1 MKISSSVQI
10 SCINFTNFRR
20 KSSQVGHHTDH
31 FPVLGI
37 QEFNE
42 NQLQGCHL
50 LFNELHGERSIDE
63 PHKHDFFIINLFE
76 QGKGSHTID
85 FIEYEVG
92 NFQIH
97 LVFPDQVH
105 QWVIEKE
112 TIGYQLMISRDWFE
126 SFLPSLRFSASYYQN
141 HPVIHLS
148 QEAFET
154 FRHEFQSIQKE
165 VGEEH
170 VFWEVVQKRSELI
183 GLLVSKSVE
192 GAFKDFE
199 MYHSNPIISKFLH
212 LIDEYFRT
220 ERSVS
225 FYADKLNISANY
237 LNIVCRKNLNA
248 SASSLIQDRILLEA
262 KRLLK
267 VSEMS
272 VKDIVYDLGF
282 YDHASFSKFF
292 KAQTGMTPSQFK
304 E

>member
-1 MKISSSVQI
+1 M
-10 SCINFTNFRR
+10 N
-20 KSSQVGHHTDH
+20 
-31 FPVLGI
+31 
-37 QEFNE
+37 
-42 NQLQGCHL
+42 GCNL
-50 LFNELHGERSIDE
+50 LFNDLSGARSIDD

-76 QGKGSHTID
+76 HGAGSHTID
-85 FIEYEVG
+85 FTEYEVKDY
-92 NFQIH
+92 QIH

-105 QWVIEKE
+105 QWVIGKE

-141 HPVIHLS
+141 HPVINLS
-148 QEAFET
+148 EEAFAK
-154 FRHEFQSIQKE
+154 FFYEFQEIRKE
-165 VGEEH
+165 LNGEK
-170 VFWEVVQKRSELI
+170 VFWELIQKRSELI

-199 MYHSNPIISKFLH
+199 IYNSNPIISKFLH
-212 LIDEYFRT
+212 LIDEYFKT

-237 LNIVCRKNLNA
+237 LNIVCKKNLNA

>member
-1 MKISSSVQI
+1 MKISPSIQI

-20 KSSQVGHHTDH
+20 KSGYVGYHTDH
-31 FPVLGI
+31 FPILGI
-37 QEFNE
+37 QEFSE
-42 NQLQGCHL
+42 NPHQGCHL

-76 QGKGSHTID
+76 EGKGSHTID
-85 FIEYEVG
+85 FVEHKVG
-92 NFQIH
+92 NCQIH

-105 QWVIEKE
+105 HWVIEKE
-112 TIGYQLMISRDWFE
+112 TVGYQLMISRDWFE

-141 HPVIHLS
+141 HPVINLS
-148 QEAFET
+148 GEIFEN
-154 FRHEFQSIQKE
+154 FLYEFQAIQKE
-165 VGEEH
+165 MSGENI
-170 VFWEVVQKRSELI
+170 FWEVIQKRSELI

-199 MYHSNPIISKFLH
+199 MYHSNPIISRFLH
-212 LIDEYFRT
+212 LIDEHFKT

-237 LNIVCRKNLNA
+237 LNIVCKKNLNS
-248 SASSLIQDRILLEA
+248 SASSLIQSRILLEA

-267 VSEMS
+267 ISEMS

-304 E
+304 

>member
-1 MKISSSVQI
+1 MSHQP
-10 SCINFTNFRR
+10 
-20 KSSQVGHHTDH
+20 DY
-31 FPVLGI
+31 FPILGI
-37 QEFNE
+37 HEFAE
-42 NQLQGCHL
+42 KQSQGCNL
-50 LFNELHGERSIDE
+50 LFNELYGERRIDE

-76 QGKGSHTID
+76 KGKGSHTID
-85 FIEYEVG
+85 FVEYKVEDH
-92 NFQIH
+92 QIH

-112 TIGYQLMISRDWFE
+112 TVGYQLMISREWYE
-126 SFLPSLRFSASYYQN
+126 SFLPALRFSASYYFQ
-141 HPVIHLS
+141 HP
-148 QEAFET
+148 AFTVSEEIYQLIL
-154 FRHEFQSIQKE
+154 HEFKTIQKE
-165 VGEEH
+165 LNEENT
-170 VFWEVVQKRSELI
+170 FWEVIQKRSELI

-199 MYHSNPIISKFLH
+199 VYNSNPIISKFLN
-212 LIDEYFRT
+212 LIDIHFKT

-225 FYADKLNISANY
+225 FYAEKLNISANY
-237 LNIVCRKNLNA
+237 LNIVCKKNLNT

>member
-1 MKISSSVQI
+1 MSHQP
-10 SCINFTNFRR
+10 
-20 KSSQVGHHTDH
+20 DY

-37 QEFNE
+37 HEFSE
-42 NQLQGCHL
+42 NHSLGYHL
-50 LFNELHGERSIDE
+50 VFNELHGERSIDE

-76 QGKGSHTID
+76 KGRGTHTID
-85 FIEYEVG
+85 FVEYEVE
-92 NFQIH
+92 NHQIH

-105 QWVIEKE
+105 QWIIEKE
-112 TIGYQLMISRDWFE
+112 TIGYQLMISRGWFE
-126 SFLPSLRFSASYYQN
+126 SFLPALRFSASYYQN
-141 HPVIHLS
+141 HPVIGISGELYQS
-148 QEAFET
+148 LLY
-154 FRHEFQSIQKE
+154 EFQMIQKE
-165 VGEEH
+165 LAAETT
-170 VFWEVVQKRSELI
+170 FWELIRKRSELI

-192 GAFKDFE
+192 GTFKDFE
-199 MYHSNPIISKFLH
+199 NYTSNPIITKFLN
-212 LIDEYFRT
+212 LISIHFKT

-225 FYADKLNISANY
+225 FYAEKLNISANY
-237 LNIVCRKNLNA
+237 LNIVCRKNLNT

-292 KAQTGMTPSQFK
+292 KMQTGMTPSQFK

>member
-1 MKISSSVQI
+1 MSHQP
-10 SCINFTNFRR
+10 
-20 KSSQVGHHTDH
+20 DY
-31 FPVLGI
+31 FPILGI
-37 QEFNE
+37 HEFAE
-42 NQLQGCHL
+42 KQSQGCNL
-50 LFNELHGERSIDE
+50 LFNELYGERRIDE

-76 QGKGSHTID
+76 KGKGSHTID
-85 FIEYEVG
+85 FVEYQVE
-92 NFQIH
+92 NHQIH

-112 TIGYQLMISRDWFE
+112 TVGYQLMISREWYE
-126 SFLPSLRFSASYYQN
+126 SFLPALRFSASYYFQ
-141 HPVIHLS
+141 HP
-148 QEAFET
+148 AFTVSEEIY
-154 FRHEFQSIQKE
+154 RLILHEFKTIQKE
-165 VGEEH
+165 LNEENT
-170 VFWEVVQKRSELI
+170 FWEVIQKRSELI

-199 MYHSNPIISKFLH
+199 VYNSNPIISKFLN
-212 LIDEYFRT
+212 LIDIHFKT

-225 FYADKLNISANY
+225 FYAEKLNISANY
-237 LNIVCRKNLNA
+237 LNIVCKKNLNT

-292 KAQTGMTPSQFK
+292 KVQTGMTPSQFK